1 MSENK
6 NIDVSNV
13 TLFLHSA
20 GSGVVG
26 IKNVIFGT
34 WVLLYYNQVLGLE
47 PYLASIALGVSLFFD
62 AISDPLVG
70 VWSDRF
76 KSKLGRRHPFIYASI
91 FPLAFCIWLL
101 FVPPSSYDQSYL
113 FLKLLTL
120 TVCIRLAITF
130 FETPRAAL
138 GPELTKDYDRRNTL
152 NAMGLF
158 FGYGGAILVGF
169 VMLEFFLPETSG
181 YMGSRAY
188 LNPEG
193 YEKLAYFAGFL
204 TLVLGFV
211 AASSTHKHIN
221 DLHVVSDNLNV
232 DIKQVFREVIETLSN
247 KSWLMI
253 FFGGCLYALF
263 LGLNTGV
270 GNYISIYFWEW
281 TPSDISVFPL
291 AGGVSAIIGAII
303 AVVISQ
309 GREKKN
315 IALFA
320 LSATVLISYIPF
332 VLRLIDPLFEAQTFP
347 SNGSNALWWIMISHQ
362 CVTDVL
368 SVMGWVIL
376 ISMVFDV
383 VEDSQKKT
391 GRRDEGLFLAG
402 PGLFQK
408 VFSGLG
414 VFILG
419 FVLQFLGFSNTE
431 ATIQEMKEPV
441 NNLVLFICIIGPIL
455 NIGGLTF
462 IYFYTITRDEYESAV
477 KDLGYE

>member
-1 MSENK
+1 MADNK
-6 NIDVSNV
+6 DIQVSNS

-47 PYLASIALGVSLFFD
+47 PYLASIALGISLFFD
-62 AISDPLVG
+62 AVSDPLVG

-76 KSKLGRRHPFIYASI
+76 KSRLGRRHPFIYASI
-91 FPLAFCIWLL
+91 IPLAFCIWLL
-101 FVPPSSYDQSYL
+101 FVPPSSYEQTYL
-113 FLKLLTL
+113 FFKLLIL
-120 TVCIRLAITF
+120 TICIRLAITF

-169 VMLEFFLPETSG
+169 VMLEYFLPETSG

-204 TLVLGFV
+204 TLILGFI
-211 AASSTHKHIN
+211 AASSTHKHIK
-221 DLHVVSDNLNV
+221 DLHAVPEK
-232 DIKQVFREVIETLSN
+232 IKIDVKQILQEVIETLSN

-281 TPSDISVFPL
+281 TPSDISIFPI
-291 AGGVSAIIGAII
+291 AGGAAAIIGAII

-332 VLRLIDPLFEAQTFP
+332 VLRLIDPYFEVQTFP
-347 SNGSNALWWIMISHQ
+347 KNGSDALWWIMISHQ
-362 CVTDVL
+362 CITDVL

-408 VFSGLG
+408 VFSGFG

-419 FVLQFLGFSNTE
+419 FVLQFLGFNNTE
-431 ATIQEMKEPV
+431 ATIQEMQEPV

-477 KDLGYE
+477 KDLGY